1 MRAVYPS
8 KYKTQPKFRSDLL
21 TLLSE
26 ACEIEHGLAC
36 SYLYAAF
43 SLKQS
48 VDENITA
55 IQQQHIRKWASQIF
69 YIASQEM
76 LHLAQVWNLLKAIG
90 GTPYYFRPN
99 FPQGSKYYPFH
110 IPLKLEPFS
119 LEALQRFLLYELP
132 SDHRDKAGNKVT
144 ETDYAKKHF
153 GFFSEDNYNY
163 KTVADL
169 YQLIKDGFESME
181 EIKLFIGNPDWQ
193 TGPEEIDFKEII
205 KVVDRKTAFEAID
218 MIMHQ
223 GEGTPEDKEDC
234 HFGIFKNIQG
244 DYKYFLKDNP
254 EFRPARD
261 IITNPVVFNKGNYGS
276 DKGILIINEITRL
289 VADLFDDI
297 YHLMLLALQYCFG
310 NTEGDKIFNKKIAGF
325 AIQIMVRVIK
335 PLGELLTKLPA
346 FQDSDLKKAGAAF
359 GLSRHISLPNN
370 NSIAGVVLRERASEI
385 LSRFR
390 TIDLQG
396 RPEKDVVIFHL
407 ADIIQQL

>member
-1 MRAVYPS
+1 
-8 KYKTQPKFRSDLL
+8 
-21 TLLSE
+21 
-26 ACEIEHGLAC
+26 
-36 SYLYAAF
+36 
-43 SLKQS
+43 
-48 VDENITA
+48 
-55 IQQQHIRKWASQIF
+55 
-69 YIASQEM
+69 
-76 LHLAQVWNLLKAIG
+76 
-90 GTPYYFRPN
+90 
-99 FPQGSKYYPFH
+99 
-110 IPLKLEPFS
+110 
-119 LEALQRFLLYELP
+119 
-132 SDHRDKAGNKVT
+132 
-144 ETDYAKKHF
+144 
-153 GFFSEDNYNY
+153 
-163 KTVADL
+163 
-169 YQLIKDGFESME
+169 
-181 EIKLFIGNPDWQ
+181 
-193 TGPEEIDFKEII
+193 
-205 KVVDRKTAFEAID
+205 